1 MSIAS
6 ELESAFALWSRVE
19 PAVQQWLQWDPNSQT
34 RAEVQQMLDD
44 ALKKGK
50 DKMTPALTL
59 LASRLLNRVQF
70 GTAGLRALMA
80 AGYSCL
86 NDLVIIQATQGLAKY
101 ILSHY
106 SAAEAKHRGLVV
118 GYDARHN
125 SRKWAELTAAIAMD
139 MGIGVHLFSRL
150 TCTPMVPFAVLELH
164 ALAGV
169 MITASHNPK
178 DDNGYK
184 VYWTNGA
191 QIIPPHDTGIAAY
204 IEANLKPS
212 KNYVFDP
219 AHPLHRD
226 PTVHCTAKYMSEIE
240 RRYCYEKKANLESK
254 TKVIFTPMHGV
265 GDYWTGLAFK
275 AFGLPPYI
283 PTREQIDPDPEFPT
297 VKFPNP
303 EEGKG
308 ALALSIKTAEASGSN
323 LILANDPDADRLAVA
338 ERDPTTGQW
347 TIFNG
352 NQIAALFADWIWLNY
367 VKRHPNDRGQPFM
380 LASTVSSKFLAA
392 MARKEG
398 FEFHDTLTGFKWMG
412 NVAADLINKGHT
424 FLFAYEVEIGFLHGD
439 LSLDK
444 DGVRMAAIFAEMANQ
459 VYLRGT
465 TLVKHLQALYEK
477 YGFFEMN
484 TSYFFCYSREGFQR
498 IFDRLRT
505 LNNGSYV
512 TSCGPF
518 KITSV
523 RDVTRGLDT
532 GRPDGK
538 SVLPKDP
545 NSQML
550 TFYFENGAVATM
562 RNSGTEPKLKYYVEF
577 AAPTQ
582 EQARRTVDE
591 MTHALIDK
599 FIQPQINQLAP
610 KKAD

>member
-1 MSIAS
+1 
-6 ELESAFALWSRVE
+6 
-19 PAVQQWLQWDPNSQT
+19 
-34 RAEVQQMLDD
+34 
-44 ALKKGK
+44 
-50 DKMTPALTL
+50 
-59 LASRLLNRVQF
+59 
-70 GTAGLRALMA
+70 
-80 AGYSCL
+80 
-86 NDLVIIQATQGLAKY
+86 
-101 ILSHY
+101 
-106 SAAEAKHRGLVV
+106 
-118 GYDARHN
+118 
-125 SRKWAELTAAIAMD
+125 
-139 MGIGVHLFSRL
+139 
-150 TCTPMVPFAVLELH
+150 
-164 ALAGV
+164 
-169 MITASHNPK
+169 
-178 DDNGYK
+178 
-184 VYWTNGA
+184 
-191 QIIPPHDTGIAAY
+191 
-204 IEANLKPS
+204 
-212 KNYVFDP
+212 
-219 AHPLHRD
+219 
-226 PTVHCTAKYMSEIE
+226 
-240 RRYCYEKKANLESK
+240 
-254 TKVIFTPMHGV
+254 
-265 GDYWTGLAFK
+265 
-275 AFGLPPYI
+275 LPPYI
-283 PTREQIDPDPEFPT
+283 PTKDQIDPDPEFPT

-308 ALALSIKTAEASGSN
+308 ALALSMKTAEASGSN

-352 NQIAALFADWIWLNY
+352 NQIAALFADWVWLNY
-367 VKRHPNDRGQPFM
+367 VKRHPNDRVKPFM

-412 NVAADLINKGHT
+412 NVAADLISKGHT

-459 VYLRGT
+459 IYLRGT
-465 TLVKHLQALYEK
+465 TLVKHLQSLYEK

-505 LNNGSYV
+505 LNNGNYV

-518 KITSV
+518 KVVSV

-550 TFYFENGAVATM
+550 TFYFENGGFATM

-577 AAPTQ
+577 SAPTQ
-582 EQARRTVDE
+582 EQARRTVEE
-591 MTHALIDK
+591 MTRALIDE
-599 FIQPQINQLAP
+599 FIQPQVNQLP
-610 KKAD
+610 PRKAD